1 MSENE
6 EIEGDVEAV
15 IEEPE
20 IEEEEEERQEVE
32 A

>member
-20 IEEEEEERQEVE
+20 IEEEEEER
-32 A
+32 